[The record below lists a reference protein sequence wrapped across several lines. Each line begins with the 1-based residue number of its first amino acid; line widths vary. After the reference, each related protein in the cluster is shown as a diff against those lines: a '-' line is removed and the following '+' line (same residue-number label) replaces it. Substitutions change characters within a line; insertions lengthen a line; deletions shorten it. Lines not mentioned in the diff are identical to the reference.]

1 MTRADSDVIS
11 FVQFTMQQAVLQHFP
26 GVQGTYRFTHRDKD
40 VFFTRE
46 CFDLFVRSVAREFT
60 RIGVLLTI
68 MLHV

>member
-1 MTRADSDVIS
+1 
-11 FVQFTMQQAVLQHFP
+11 MQQAVLQHFP

-40 VFFTRE
+40 VFFTRG